1 MLLAAVLLL
10 LALARPSA
18 AGLGVRYVRVTSAF
32 PTDIL
37 NFGELKVFNSA
48 GVNVALNRPTS
59 MSSIFSAAGEP
70 FCGTT
75 VDFASDGVDGNLCTY
90 AATDYGSNQGS
101 VAQWWQVDLGST
113 RTDLASIAF
122 YVRNDNVFGT
132 TSWAYRAN
140 SAVIS
145 FLDASG
151 TQVIASF
158 SLPSNVVTLPIP
170 FTQSLASYLPPARVA
185 DPAMQC
191 SAGYYPAAFTC
202 PLSWIPT
209 TSASCF
215 KGYLSGGGGLTFMQA
230 NMQCAQQGVN
240 GGLAAI
246 HAGDW
251 PALLAVLPAA
261 AEIWLGASSIGE
273 AQPSS
278 FVNMRTGD
286 SAVAGAANHWSYGQP
301 DNWGGSSTY
310 FNEPCVEIHGSTNTQ
325 TWPLT
330 LNDLSCSSSLP
341 GYVCEID
348 ATAACAL
355 CPQNTYSAAG
365 ATSCSPCPLGF
376 MSGSGA
382 SACEAVPSSSP
393 TATRT
398 PSPSGTI
405 SVTSAASASSTSVAS
420 LTSSLTPSPTATTSP
435 SSTISVTIAA
445 SASST
450 SVASLTSSLTPSPTP
465 TPSPSCTVSASLSS
479 VASAS
484 LSTAASASSSP
495 ASSLASSPTV
505 SQSSAASATSSGA
518 TPKPST
524 STTPSTTPSASA
536 LPVEQQ
542 PDELLFS
549 LRFPP
554 SAPAAGA
561 MSRLRASPPLL
572 ALLRKGIADL
582 LYVDV
587 SDVRIVEA
595 VDPVYG
601 TFIFPASVA
610 PVAAPAAAAASPSA
624 HLRALQPAVA
634 VVSDVVVIGVLA
646 VSSQAA
652 APGGA
657 ALYAGI
663 SQSEIATDMRTILV
677 SAFGANSDEP
687 MALAPFAA
695 AYGAG
700 APASI
705 ELLAFRMPSLP
716 PPKAAAAADAS
727 AVPWYAT
734 PLSAGLLGLGAAA
747 LAALAAVSAATVVRW
762 VQGRVAPYCAEPVL
776 NPQVLLTLRRPK
788 GDPL

>member
-1 MLLAAVLLL
+1 M
-10 LALARPSA
+10 
-18 AGLGVRYVRVTSAF
+18 
-32 PTDIL
+32 
-37 NFGELKVFNSA
+37 
-48 GVNVALNRPTS
+48 
-59 MSSIFSAAGEP
+59 
-70 FCGTT
+70 
-75 VDFASDGVDGNLCTY
+75 
-90 AATDYGSNQGS
+90 
-101 VAQWWQVDLGST
+101 
-113 RTDLASIAF
+113 
-122 YVRNDNVFGT
+122 
-132 TSWAYRAN
+132 
-140 SAVIS
+140 
-145 FLDASG
+145 
-151 TQVIASF
+151 
-158 SLPSNVVTLPIP
+158 
-170 FTQSLASYLPPARVA
+170 
-185 DPAMQC
+185 
-191 SAGYYPAAFTC
+191 
-202 PLSWIPT
+202 
-209 TSASCF
+209 
-215 KGYLSGGGGLTFMQA
+215 
-230 NMQCAQQGVN
+230 
-240 GGLAAI
+240 
-246 HAGDW
+246 
-251 PALLAVLPAA
+251 
-261 AEIWLGASSIGE
+261 
-273 AQPSS
+273 
-278 FVNMRTGD
+278 
-286 SAVAGAANHWSYGQP
+286 
-301 DNWGGSSTY
+301 
-310 FNEPCVEIHGSTNTQ
+310 
-325 TWPLT
+325 
-330 LNDLSCSSSLP
+330 
-341 GYVCEID
+341 
-348 ATAACAL
+348 
-355 CPQNTYSAAG
+355 
-365 ATSCSPCPLGF
+365 
-376 MSGSGA
+376 
-382 SACEAVPSSSP
+382 
-393 TATRT
+393 
-398 PSPSGTI
+398 
-405 SVTSAASASSTSVAS
+405 TSAASASSTSVAS
-420 LTSSLTPSPTATTSP
+420 LTSSLTPSPTAT
-435 SSTISVTIAA
+435 
-445 SASST
+445 
-450 SVASLTSSLTPSPTP
+450 
-465 TPSPSCTVSASLSS
+465 PSPSCTISASLSS

-601 TFIFPASVA
+601 TFVFPASVA
-610 PVAAPAAAAASPSA
+610 PVAAPLAAAASPSA
-624 HLRALQPAVA
+624 HLRALQPAGA

-652 APGGA
+652 APPGA

-705 ELLAFRMPSLP
+705 DLLAFRKPSLP
-716 PPKAAAAADAS
+716 PPKAAAAADGS

-762 VQGRVAPYCAEPVL
+762 VQGRVDPYCAEPVL